1 MRKSLLATTV
11 AAGLTLGALFAAPAY
26 AAETNLKGAG
36 SSFANKFIT
45 SCAVKNTDYSVSYN
59 PAGSG
64 TGRSAF
70 GNGSIAFGASD
81 AASSITLSGSRNGGS
96 YTYIPVVGG
105 PIAMLY
111 NVPGIT
117 SAQLQLDAATIAKI
131 LSGKVTK
138 WNDAA
143 IKGLQTAAVAKKL
156 PAKSIRVV
164 YRSASSGTSENLT
177 DYLRQNVP
185 SIWTRAKNGTIANG
199 NPAGRMPAGSIG
211 AANSQALVTSVKSMA
226 YTIGYADLSDAV
238 DSAGKA
244 KVSVAKVKNNA
255 GQYLAPSSA
264 SSSTFLQNFY
274 SRKYFNASNGAVTL
288 DFTKSVSN
296 GYNMSLIT
304 YAIADKGSSSS
315 TATDVEAFV
324 KYLLNTC
331 GPNFAASLGYAPIAG
346 ELKTKA
352 LLLADGIRS

>member
-1 MRKSLLATTV
+1 MRKSLLATIV
-11 AAGLTLGALFAAPAY
+11 AAGLTMGALFAAPAF

-70 GNGSIAFGASD
+70 GNGSVAFGASD
-81 AASSITLSGSRNGGS
+81 AASSITLSGTRAGGA
-96 YTYIPVVGG
+96 YTYVPVVGG
-105 PIAMLY
+105 PIAILY
-111 NVPGIT
+111 NVPGIAT
-117 SAQLQLDAATIAKI
+117 SALKLDANTIAKI

-143 IKGLQTAAVAKKL
+143 IKSLQTAAVASKL

-164 YRSASSGTSENLT
+164 YRASNSGTSENLT
-177 DYLRQNVP
+177 NYLRQNSP
-185 SIWTRAKNGTIANG
+185 NIWTRPKNGTIAYG

-226 YTIGYADLSDAV
+226 YTIGYADLSDTV
-238 DSAGKA
+238 DASGKA
-244 KVSVAKVKNNA
+244 KVSVAKLKNAA
-255 GQYLAPSSA
+255 GQFLAPTSA
-264 SSSTFLQNFY
+264 ASATFLQNFY
-274 SRKYFNASNGAVTL
+274 SRKYFNATTGAVTI

-304 YAIADKGSSSS
+304 YAIADKGSS
-315 TATDVEAFV
+315 TATANNVEIFV

-352 LLLADGIRS
+352 LSLADGIKS